1 MIDINSDF
9 TKHHISKAY
18 RAMSEFKKD
27 YYGLSEKESSNQ
39 ITPSQFIDLYPLC
52 HKGRLEPTNLD
63 DTLQVRTYYRIRNCE
78 TKA

>member
-1 MIDINSDF
+1 MHINIYKLLNLRMQV
-9 TKHHISKAY
+9 TVLPA
-18 RAMSEFKKD
+18 
-27 YYGLSEKESSNQ
+27 
-39 ITPSQFIDLYPLC
+39 C